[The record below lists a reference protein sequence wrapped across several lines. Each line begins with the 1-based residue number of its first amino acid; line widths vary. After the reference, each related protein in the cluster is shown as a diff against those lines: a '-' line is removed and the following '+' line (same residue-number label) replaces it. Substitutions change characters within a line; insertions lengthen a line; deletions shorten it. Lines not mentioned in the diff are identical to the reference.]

1 MLNCLHVQN
10 FTVFADATFEFSPG
24 LNVIVGTNG
33 TGKSHVLKLGY
44 AAQVV
49 YAGAPREVFNG
60 GEWPRTLD
68 PATQRLRDRIWAEI
82 KSA

>member
-1 MLNCLHVQN
+1 MLNRLHVQN

-33 TGKSHVLKLGY
+33 TGKSHVLKLAY

-49 YAGAPREVFNG
+49 YAGAPREVPNVYAPT
-60 GEWPRTLD
+60 EESTDLLVAVSILSRLD
-68 PATQRLRDRIWAEI
+68 
-82 KSA
+82 